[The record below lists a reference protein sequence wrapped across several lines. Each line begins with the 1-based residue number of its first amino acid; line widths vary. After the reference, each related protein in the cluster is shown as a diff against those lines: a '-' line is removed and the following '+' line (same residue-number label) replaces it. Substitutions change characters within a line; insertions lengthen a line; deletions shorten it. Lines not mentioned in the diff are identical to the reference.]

1 VEYAPH
7 HPATAPC
14 VHEQTLQDEPGGYKA
29 QVFSQRCGKQLQ
41 VVKHYANAPAFFR
54 HTICKILL
62 EREQRALRLLQ
73 GIPGVPKYYGN
84 YGEHGFRME
93 AIAGR
98 HPRRADFRCSEELRD
113 QLRELIEKIHRRG
126 ITHNDLRMRNLL
138 IDGKGCLYLIDYAA
152 VLSRQGKW
160 LNWLGLKPLF
170 HMLLAIT
177 DRSKVLRLQSQDQL
191 SVRELSDLKRAHQL
205 QTLTRLWKQL
215 RH

>member
-1 VEYAPH
+1 
-7 HPATAPC
+7 
-14 VHEQTLQDEPGGYKA
+14 
-29 QVFSQRCGKQLQ
+29 
-41 VVKHYANAPAFFR
+41 
-54 HTICKILL
+54 
-62 EREQRALRLLQ
+62 
-73 GIPGVPKYYGN
+73 
-84 YGEHGFRME
+84 
-93 AIAGR
+93 
-98 HPRRADFRCSEELRD
+98 
-113 QLRELIEKIHRRG
+113 
-126 ITHNDLRMRNLL
+126 
-138 IDGKGCLYLIDYAA
+138 LYLIDYAA